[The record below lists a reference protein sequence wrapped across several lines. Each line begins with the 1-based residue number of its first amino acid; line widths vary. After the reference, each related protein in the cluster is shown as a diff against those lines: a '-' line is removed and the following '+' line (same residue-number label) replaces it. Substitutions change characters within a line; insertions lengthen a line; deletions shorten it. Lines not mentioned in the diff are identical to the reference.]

1 LTIWFNFLAIKILNS
16 FKNNEQ
22 NKKDQEYEV
31 LKRNLLNSKQIDN
44 ESTPNFSS

>member
-1 LTIWFNFLAIKILNS
+1 LIIWFNFLAIKILS
-16 FKNNEQ
+16 SLKNNEQ

-44 ESTPNFSS
+44 ESTSKFSS